1 MRLLL
6 RGSFDMVRATIGRSR
21 MAAHSAK
28 PEDLAVKSTG
38 RKLSSERLL
47 GQAPVTVS
55 DGREYGLEEKLRP
68 SVTLSQARAAW
79 KPLVTSLAA
88 AVIVEREQS

>member
-1 MRLLL
+1 
-6 RGSFDMVRATIGRSR
+6 
-21 MAAHSAK
+21 MAAYPPKS
-28 PEDLAVKSTG
+28 DDSVVKSTS
-38 RKLSSERLL
+38 RKLSSARLL
-47 GQAPVTVS
+47 AQVSVTVS

-88 AVIVEREQS
+88 AVIDERERS

>member
-1 MRLLL
+1 
-6 RGSFDMVRATIGRSR
+6 
-21 MAAHSAK
+21 MAAYPAK
-28 PEDLAVKSTG
+28 SEDPAVKSSG

-47 GQAPVTVS
+47 AQVPVTVS

-79 KPLVTSLAA
+79 KPLATSVAA
-88 AVIVEREQS
+88 AVIDEREHS